1 MMVKPSE
8 AVPSAVPPGHMASMP
23 AMKPG
28 NHSCHWKNGDATFTM
43 ARSTQP
49 STTQFCSNCSPTR
62 HQRSAYAGRPE

>member
-1 MMVKPSE
+1 MIVKPSE
-8 AVPSAVPPGHMASMP
+8 AVPNAVPVGHTASTT

-49 STTQFCSNCSPTR
+49 STTQFCTNCRPAR
-62 HQRSAYAGRPE
+62 HQRSAYAVPPE